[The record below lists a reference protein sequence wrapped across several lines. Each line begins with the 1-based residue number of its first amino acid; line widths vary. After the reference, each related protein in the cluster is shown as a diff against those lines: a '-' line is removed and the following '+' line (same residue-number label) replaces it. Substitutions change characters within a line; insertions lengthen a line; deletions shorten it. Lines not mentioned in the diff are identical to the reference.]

1 MLAELLAMLAGAGLL
16 PLPVVAWCYG
26 TWLPGRR
33 RKVARHRGHGF
44 AARAR
49 DRSGAHRWAPGSIGY
64 RPVTTWV

>member
-1 MLAELLAMLAGAGLL
+1 MTDLLLMLVGASLL
-16 PLPVVAWCYG
+16 PAPLVLFLYG
-26 TWLPGRR
+26 TWAPGRR